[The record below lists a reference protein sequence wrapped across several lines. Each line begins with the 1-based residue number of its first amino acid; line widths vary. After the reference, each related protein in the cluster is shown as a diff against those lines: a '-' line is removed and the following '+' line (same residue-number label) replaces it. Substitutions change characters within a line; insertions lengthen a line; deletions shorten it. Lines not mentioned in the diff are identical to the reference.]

1 MAVGPDRADDAVHAH
16 FRRPPPPPAPPP
28 GALPPPPRARPRGAL
43 PPRPAAHAGRPPVPP
58 RPASP
63 RGPRGPQRRA
73 LRAPEGEPR
82 LGTSLPG
89 GDLPPALP
97 VVRCRRRRRRADK

>member
-1 MAVGPDRADDAVHAH
+1 MAVGPDRTDDAVHAH
-16 FRRPPPPPAPPP
+16 FSRH
-28 GALPPPPRARPRGAL
+28 PPPRARPRGDL

-58 RPASP
+58 RPVAP

-73 LRAPEGEPR
+73 LLAPEDEPR

-97 VVRCRRRRRRADK
+97 VVRCRGRRRRADQGLV